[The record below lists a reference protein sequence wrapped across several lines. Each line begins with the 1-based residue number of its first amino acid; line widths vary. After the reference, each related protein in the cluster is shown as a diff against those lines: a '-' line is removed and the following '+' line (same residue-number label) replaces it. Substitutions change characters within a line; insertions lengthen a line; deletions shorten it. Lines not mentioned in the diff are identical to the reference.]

1 MNLQYLNYIICIERC
16 GSISAAAAKLF
27 VSQPYLSRIVHT
39 VEKQYQIT
47 LFTRGKHG
55 INVTDSGRVFIDMAR
70 NLLDNMEQF
79 DKIFSTQMDSQMH
92 LRIASAPSSHVMD
105 AYIRMIK
112 DHPEAHLRFHYKEEH
127 NYDVIND
134 VYTNAADVGVILIS
148 SADRD
153 MVESFFQ
160 IKRISFRQIC
170 CLDFQLIVG
179 QHHPLLKKESPIT
192 LEDIYQYNFVV
203 YAPQSTVGI
212 RSIENMYNQAALNTL
227 LDLDRVHQIHYV
239 YSRASLHNMITTA
252 DCIALGAKETR
263 EQTDQFHFVS
273 IPFPSRQNAVPV
285 ETVNYIWFIYSRDRE
300 LNRPAKSFLSY
311 LINYYGD
318 ETGSSSNSDAV
329 INHTKPRAE

>member
-1 MNLQYLNYIICIERC
+1 MNPQYLHYIISIEQY

-27 VSQPYLSRIVHT
+27 VSQPYLSRVVSA

-70 NLLDNMEQF
+70 SLLANIEQF
-79 DKIFSTQMDSQMH
+79 DKIFNTHMDSQMH
-92 LRIASAPSSHVMD
+92 LRIATAPSSHVMD

-112 DHPEAHLRFHYKEEH
+112 EMPDAHLRYHYKEEH

-148 SADRD
+148 STDRS

-160 IKRISFRQIC
+160 LKRITYQQIC

-179 QHHPLLKKESPIT
+179 RDHPLAKKKEPIT
-192 LEDIYQYNFVV
+192 AEDIYQYNFVM

-212 RSIENMYNQAALNTL
+212 RSIENIYNQTAMNTL
-227 LDLDRVHQIHYV
+227 LEWDRIRQIYYV
-239 YSRASLHNMITTA
+239 YSRSGLHNLITA
-252 DCIALGAKETR
+252 ANCIALGARETR
-263 EQTDQFHFVS
+263 EQSDQFHFVS
-273 IPFPSRQNAVPV
+273 VPFPRPENEDLYDA
-285 ETVNYIWFIYSRDRE
+285 VNYIWFIHSRDRQ
-300 LNRPAKSFLSY
+300 LSQPAKKFLSC
-311 LINYYGD
+311 LVRYYGD
-318 ETGSSSNSDAV
+318 
-329 INHTKPRAE
+329 HTCTSAEKK